1 MRLRTCLPIVNKI
14 LRVLNTIH
22 KVKSIV
28 VLSLLGFTAHLQ
40 AQTLQ
45 QKLQTAFT
53 KLQQD
58 SQCKYATLS
67 LTVLDAKTGEQVFAA
82 NPDMGLAPGSTLKTV
97 TSITSFFVLGKDF
110 QFETQLGYSGTL
122 AKDGTLTGDIII
134 KGSGDPTLGS
144 WRYTATKE
152 ANVLGTMAEA
162 IKKAGIKKIN
172 GKIIGDDGAFTHQSI
187 PDGWIWQDLG
197 TYYGA
202 GIAGL
207 CWRENQFDIKLNTGS
222 VGQPITVAGT
232 VPDTHYLQYKS
243 ELITGAAKTGDL
255 AYPYLPGFNSK
266 TMYLR
271 GTYAIDQ
278 SKRTISAAIPDPAYD
293 AALRL
298 GDTLKKMGITV
309 SAEPAS
315 SLSLKEKALVMP
327 TATSNLT
334 VIKSPE
340 LSKIVYCLN
349 QKSVNLY
356 AEQLLATLST
366 KLGKTAVTSDGVEA
380 MQDFWEAKGID
391 KRSMNIYDGSGLSPE
406 DRITSSTIAHIL
418 QAAHQE
424 KWFGSFYESLPV
436 YNDMKMKSGSISG
449 VQAYAGFQTNNG
461 RELCFSIMVNN
472 YNGPGSGIREKMF
485 RVLNEMK

>member
-1 MRLRTCLPIVNKI
+1 MNTINKI
-14 LRVLNTIH
+14 
-22 KVKSIV
+22 KSITFI
-28 VLSLLGFTAHLQ
+28 SLLLAGSQLH
-40 AQTLQ
+40 AQSLQ
-45 QKLQTAFT
+45 QKLQIAFN

-97 TSITSFFVLGKDF
+97 TSITSFFVLGKDY
-110 QFETQLGYSGTL
+110 QFETTVGYTGTID
-122 AKDGTLTGDIII
+122 KKGTLTGDIII

-144 WRYTATKE
+144 WRYATTKE
-152 ANVLGTMAEA
+152 GYVLNTMVEA
-162 IKKAGIKKIN
+162 IKKAGIKKVN
-172 GKIIGDDGAFTHQSI
+172 GKIIGDDGSFNHQSI

-207 CWRENQFDIKLNTGS
+207 CWRENQFDIKLNTGG
-222 VGQPITVAGT
+222 VGDAITVAGT
-232 VPDTHYLQYKS
+232 VPNTYYLQYKS
-243 ELITGAAKTGDL
+243 ELTTGAAKTGDL

-278 SKRTISAAIPDPAYD
+278 SKKTISAAIPDPAYD

-298 GDTLKKMGITV
+298 SDTLKKMGIAV
-309 SAEPAS
+309 STDPAS
-315 SLSLKEKALVMP
+315 SLSLKEKSLVVP
-327 TATSNLT
+327 AATNSLT

-340 LSKIVYCLN
+340 LSKIVYWLN

-356 AEQLLATLST
+356 AEQLLATIST
-366 KLGKTAVTSDGVEA
+366 KLGKGAVTTDGVEA
-380 MQDFWEAKGID
+380 VKDFWEAKGID
-391 KRSMNIYDGSGLSPE
+391 HRSMNIYDGSGLSPE

-424 KWFGSFYESLPV
+424 KWFGDFYESLPV

-449 VQAYAGFQTNNG
+449 VQAYAGFQKNNS

-472 YNGPGSGIREKMF
+472 YNGPGSGIRAKMF
-485 RVLNEMK
+485 AVLNEMK

>member
-1 MRLRTCLPIVNKI
+1 M
-14 LRVLNTIH
+14 NTRI
-22 KVKSIV
+22 KTLAIFG
-28 VLSLLGFTAHLQ
+28 LLAVAGQLH

-45 QKLQTAFT
+45 QKLQTAFN

-110 QFETQLGYSGTL
+110 QFETAVGYTGSIDG
-122 AKDGTLTGDIII
+122 KGTLTGDIII

-144 WRYTATKE
+144 WRYATTRE
-152 ANVLGTMAEA
+152 GYVLNTMVEA
-162 IKKAGIKKIN
+162 IKKAGIKKIQ
-172 GKIIGDDGAFTHQSI
+172 GKIIGDDGQFNHQSI

-222 VGQPITVAGT
+222 VGEPISVAGT
-232 VPDTHYLQYKS
+232 VPNTNYLQYKS
-243 ELITGAAKTGDL
+243 ELTTGAAHTGDQ

-278 SKRTISAAIPDPAYD
+278 SKKTISAAIPDPAYD

-298 GDTLKKMGITV
+298 SDTLKKMGITV

-315 SLSLKEKALVMP
+315 SLSLKEKALVVP
-327 TATSNLT
+327 AATASLT
-334 VIKSPE
+334 LIKSPE
-340 LSKIVYCLN
+340 LSKIVYWLN

-356 AEQLLATLST
+356 AEQLLATIST
-366 KLGKTAVTSDGVEA
+366 KLGKAAVTSDGVAA
-380 MQDFWEAKGID
+380 MQNFWEAKGID
-391 KRSMNIYDGSGLSPE
+391 HRAMNIYDGSGLSPE

-424 KWFGSFYESLPV
+424 KWFGDFYESLPV

-449 VQAYAGFQTNNG
+449 VQAYAGFQTNKG

-472 YNGPGSGIREKMF
+472 YNGPGSGIRAKMF
-485 RVLNEMK
+485 AVLNEMK

>member
-1 MRLRTCLPIVNKI
+1 MQIATPSINSEKLKTRIKL
-14 LRVLNTIH
+14 
-22 KVKSIV
+22 KSIAL
-28 VLSLLGFTAHLQ
+28 LSLLLITGQ
-40 AQTLQ
+40 SKAQTLQ

-53 KLQQD
+53 KFQQD
-58 SQCKYATLS
+58 SQCKYASIS

-97 TSITSFFVLGKDF
+97 TSITAFYVLGKDF
-110 QFETQLGYSGTL
+110 QFETQLGYTG
-122 AKDGTLTGDIII
+122 AIDKDGTLKGDIII

-144 WRYTATKE
+144 WRYATTKE
-152 ANVLGTMAEA
+152 GYVLNTMVTA
-162 IKKAGIKKIN
+162 IKKAGIR
-172 GKIIGDDGAFTHQSI
+172 KIIGRIIGNDGAYNHQSI

-207 CWRENQFDIKLNTGS
+207 CWRENQFDIKLKTGG
-222 VGQPITVAGT
+222 VGEAITVAGT
-232 VPDTHYLQYKS
+232 VPDTYYLQYKS
-243 ELITGAAKTGDL
+243 ELTTGAAKTGDL
-255 AYPYLPGFNSK
+255 AYPYLPAFNSK
-266 TMYLR
+266 IMYLR

-278 SKRTISAAIPDPAYD
+278 SKKTISAAIPDPAYD

-298 GDTLKKMGITV
+298 SDTLIKAGITI
-309 SAEPAS
+309 SADPAS
-315 SLSLKEKALVMP
+315 SLSLKEKALVVP
-327 TATSNLT
+327 AATGNFT

-340 LSKIVYCLN
+340 LSKIVYWLN

-356 AEQLLATLST
+356 AEQLLTTIAT
-366 KLGKTAVTSDGVEA
+366 KLGKNAVTSDGVDA
-380 MQDFWEAKGID
+380 VKDFWEAKGID
-391 KRSMNIYDGSGLSPE
+391 HRSMNLYDGSGLSPE

-424 KWFGSFYESLPV
+424 KWFGDFYESLPV

-449 VQAYAGFQTNNG
+449 VQAYAGFQKNSG

-472 YNGPGSGIREKMF
+472 YNGPGSGIRAKMF
-485 RVLNEMK
+485 KVLDELK